1 MSKSSF
7 PGGLRGKS
15 GIETEALAHL
25 LGHYDAY
32 EPFLQ
37 SCRDARLELE
47 SPLTSPAKQQV
58 MESLG
63 PAAAEKLGERLLIR
77 CVEREIIESLAKRW
91 NLDRVSEVQDSLHE
105 NFKDGVAHIDDPMG
119 DWVEAE
125 ETYECPYAGAIDDP
139 MGTQDRRPFTF
150 FGGGQLVPWEFTV
163 SFAGRYWIWSP
174 TSTRSFKD
182 FRRGVMRDL
191 GVERLRS
198 LPPELRERF
207 RELAREA
214 SDFRRYLSD
223 TPSALD
229 IHVRWLFLR
238 LCPQPERPLK
248 ISEIAEREPQDQRH
262 VDRSV
267 HEVAKRLGIDLPPFR
282 RGRPPNQAAT

>member
-1 MSKSSF
+1 MSKGSF

-15 GIETEALAHL
+15 GIQTEARVRL

-37 SCRDARLELE
+37 SCSDARLELE

-58 MESLG
+58 LETLG

-77 CVEREIIESLAKRW
+77 CVEREIIESLAKSW
-91 NLDRVSEVQDSLHE
+91 NLDRIPEVQDSLHE
-105 NFKDGVAHIDDPMG
+105 NFKDGVAHIGDPMG
-119 DWVEAE
+119 
-125 ETYECPYAGAIDDP
+125 AGV
-139 MGTQDRRPFTF
+139 RRPFTF
-150 FGGGQLVPWEFTV
+150 FGGMNLVPWEFTV
-163 SFAGRYWIWSP
+163 SFDGRYWIWSV

-182 FRRGVMRDL
+182 FRCGVMRDL
-191 GVERLRS
+191 GVKRLRS

-229 IHVRWLFLR
+229 CHVDWLFLR

-267 HEVAKRLGIDLPPFR
+267 HEAAKLLEIDLPPVR
-282 RGRPPNQAAT
+282 RGRPPNQVAT

>member
-7 PGGLRGKS
+7 PGGLRGKP
-15 GIETEALAHL
+15 GIETEARARL

-58 MESLG
+58 LESLG
-63 PAAAEKLGERLLIR
+63 PAAAEKLGEGLLIL
-77 CVEREIIESLAKRW
+77 CVEREIVEDLAKRW
-91 NLDRVSEVQDSLHE
+91 NLDRISEVQDSLHW
-105 NFKDGVAHIDDPMG
+105 NFKDGVTHIDDPMG
-119 DWVEAE
+119 TGV
-125 ETYECPYAGAIDDP
+125 
-139 MGTQDRRPFTF
+139 RRPFTF
-150 FGGGQLVPWEFTV
+150 FGGMKLVPWDFTV
-163 SFAGRYWIWSP
+163 SFAGRYWFWSP

-182 FRRGVMRDL
+182 FRDGVMRDL
-191 GVERLRS
+191 GVTRLRS

-207 RELAREA
+207 RELAKEA
-214 SDFRRYLSD
+214 PDVRRYLSD

-229 IHVRWLFLR
+229 IHVDWLFLR
-238 LCPQPERPLK
+238 LCPQPERPLT

>member
-1 MSKSSF
+1 MSKGSF

-15 GIETEALAHL
+15 GIQTEARVRL

-37 SCRDARLELE
+37 SCSDARLELE

-58 MESLG
+58 LETLG

-77 CVEREIIESLAKRW
+77 CVEREIIESLAKSW
-91 NLDRVSEVQDSLHE
+91 NLDRIPEVQDSLHW
-105 NFKDGVAHIDDPMG
+105 NFKDGVAHIG
-119 DWVEAE
+119 
-125 ETYECPYAGAIDDP
+125 DP
-139 MGTQDRRPFTF
+139 MGTQILRPFTF
-150 FGGGQLVPWEFTV
+150 FGGMNLVPWEFTI
-163 SFAGRYWIWSP
+163 SFAGRDWSWSP

-182 FRRGVMRDL
+182 FRYGVMRDL
-191 GVERLRS
+191 GGKRLRS
-198 LPPELRERF
+198 LPSELREQF
-207 RELAREA
+207 RELAKEA
-214 SDFRRYLSD
+214 PDVRRYLSD

-229 IHVRWLFLR
+229 IHVDWLFLR
-238 LCPQPERPLK
+238 LCPQPERPLT
-248 ISEIAEREPQDQRH
+248 ISVIAERKSQDQRH

-267 HEVAKRLGIDLPPFR
+267 NAVAKLMEIDLPPVR